1 MEHTGTTDGL
11 APRKEAGRVGAGVLR
26 EDLGALATDAKQL
39 MRDGAAGI
47 HDGAD
52 RAVTQAK
59 EKLHDIERAG
69 ADAAASLKCVV
80 ARNPMASLGIAAGVG
95 LVIGLLVFRPRS

>member
-11 APRKEAGRVGAGVLR
+11 APRNEAGRVGAGVLR
-26 EDLGALATDAKQL
+26 DDLGALAADAAKL

-52 RAVTQAK
+52 RAMTQA
-59 EKLHDIERAG
+59 EDKLHDVERAG
-69 ADAAASLKCVV
+69 AEGVASLKCAV
-80 ARNPMASLGIAAGVG
+80 AKNPMASLGIAAGVG